1 MSYLKPL
8 FRGEAKWETIT
19 MNMIFNSHVNLTH
32 FHTKGFTV
40 SLTSKDRVFG
50 TWNSLF
56 NWWNKSLLSSIL
68 CQVAPV
74 PSHNIQTLHFFHF
87 IKEAW
92 KDEIYSNRWEWK
104 KSLQKHLIINL
115 PSSFSEILMAAY
127 LKKEYIKMSA
137 TSTCKKD
144 QKTKRNVIN
153 SWCCLLRRIV
163 LTSSF
168 SVKAWTWKCHQCRSQ
183 VIGKACSPHFSP

>member
-1 MSYLKPL
+1 M
-8 FRGEAKWETIT
+8 
-19 MNMIFNSHVNLTH
+19 
-32 FHTKGFTV
+32 
-40 SLTSKDRVFG
+40 RV
-50 TWNSLF
+50 
-56 NWWNKSLLSSIL
+56 K
-68 CQVAPV
+68 
-74 PSHNIQTLHFFHF
+74 
-87 IKEAW
+87 
-92 KDEIYSNRWEWK
+92 K

-144 QKTKRNVIN
+144 QKMKRNVIN

-168 SVKAWTWKCHQCRSQ
+168 SVEAWTWKCHQCRNQ
-183 VIGKACSPHFSP
+183 VIGKACSPHFSPKIQKKKGHCYNKVLLTNNTLKVAHPISSSLLRLPDSSSNWNLEMLVFDERGKQEQPEKNSTPGFEPALH